1 LSWFDGHDQRLIL
14 SKPTFYRHR
23 KALLEYDI
31 DISILNTKNQQ
42 ETAKIIPLCKVLEL
56 KPAEF
61 PHWVSGTEFL
71 FEPRK
76 VC

>member
-1 LSWFDGHDQRLIL
+1 MLARN
-14 SKPTFYRHR
+14 TFYRHR
-23 KALLEYDI
+23 RALLEHDI
-31 DISILNTKNQQ
+31 DISILNTKDNQNIS
-42 ETAKIIPLCKVLEL
+42 KIVPLCKVLEL